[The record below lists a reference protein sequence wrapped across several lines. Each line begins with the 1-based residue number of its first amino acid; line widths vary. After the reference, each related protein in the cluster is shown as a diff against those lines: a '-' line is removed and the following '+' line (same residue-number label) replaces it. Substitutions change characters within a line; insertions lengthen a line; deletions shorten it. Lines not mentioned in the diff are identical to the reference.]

1 MQDRRIIYSFD
12 EFDQPMPHTVVP
24 SIAVIEELEPMIVP
38 QSTASFL
45 DRKTA

>member
-12 EFDQPMPHTVVP
+12 EFDQPTPL
-24 SIAVIEELEPMIVP
+24 AVHASLAAIEELEPITAP

-45 DRKTA
+45 EGAAA

>member
-12 EFDQPMPHTVVP
+12 EFDQPTPHSVHATF
-24 SIAVIEELEPMIVP
+24 AAIEELEPITAP

-45 DRKTA
+45 DGAA

>member
-1 MQDRRIIYSFD
+1 MQDRRVVYCFD
-12 EFDQPMPHTVVP
+12 EFGDAMPVP
-24 SIAVIEELEPMIVP
+24 VHPSLTKIEELEPITAP